1 MVPFNKW
8 KVKKPNLTVKSIILI
23 KYDKNSESEF
33 RMAKLIL
40 TNWSEQL
47 VGMGP
52 RNKNKKS
59 LPYYCNLHQSL

>member
-40 TNWSEQL
+40 TTWSEQL
-47 VGMGP
+47 AL
-52 RNKNKKS
+52 S
-59 LPYYCNLHQSL
+59 C